1 MGKNRSTVTNLLRLL
16 QLPHEVQEFL
26 RRGQLQMGHA
36 RALLGLEEDEDRLA
50 LAHRA
55 VEEKMAVREVEKAV
69 ANQRVS
75 RKKKKAP
82 KEISNDPHI
91 RDYEERLQHRF
102 GTAVNIRRTAANKG
116 AIQIEFYNDGDLER
130 LLDLMIEGE

>member
-26 RRGQLQMGHA
+26 RHGQLQMGHA

-50 LAHRA
+50 LARRA

-69 ANQRVS
+69 ANQRAG
-75 RKKKKAP
+75 RKKKKSA
-82 KEISNDPHI
+82 KEVPSDPHV
-91 RDYEERLQHRF
+91 RDYEERLQHRY

-116 AIQIEFYNDGDLER
+116 KIEVEFYSDSDLER
-130 LLDLMIEGE
+130 LLDLLIDSE